1 MKKYSDNQILK
12 WYDCYKKLGSMDKV
26 GKIYGINKGVIR
38 SCFKKLGLTIINRRR
53 NYNRTFFSTNTSE
66 SFYWAGFIAADGCVS
81 GKKSKYLSM
90 ALAKKDHDH
99 LEKFVKA
106 IEFDRQI
113 KKTSISLCSKEMFND
128 LARFNI
134 VPRKTKIYTFPEWL
148 VNHPLVNHFMRGYFD
163 GDGSI
168 YYSTNK
174 PGFRKKLSISICGT
188 KEFLT
193 TFRSVLSKNCNVN
206 GHAKIRKTK
215 GIYAFGYCGNNNI
228 IKIRNFLYLNS
239 TENIR
244 MDRKYEIAFN
254 DWIDNKDR
262 SEKCKK
268 VVGRSTKDG
277 SYIKLN
283 AITDG
288 KLFGFT
294 RVGISSCL
302 IKKQKTHREFT
313 WSYFY

>member
-1 MKKYSDNQILK
+1 MKKYSDAQILE
-12 WYDCYKKLGSMDKV
+12 WHEHYKKLESMDKV

-38 SCFKKLGLTIINRRR
+38 SCFNRLGLGIINRRR
-53 NYNRTFFSTNTSE
+53 NYNRSFFSIDTPE

-81 GKKSKYLSM
+81 GKKSKYISIT
-90 ALAKKDHDH
+90 LAKKDHDH

-106 IEFDRQI
+106 IEFDRKL

-168 YYSTNK
+168 YYSLKK
-174 PGFRKKLSISICGT
+174 PGFRSKLSVAICGT
-188 KEFLT
+188 KAFLT
-193 TFRSVLSKNCNVN
+193 IFRNMLSEECGTNRSIKV
-206 GHAKIRKTK
+206 RKTK
-215 GIYAFGYCGNNNI
+215 GIYALEYCGNNNI
-228 IKIRNFLYLNS
+228 IKIRNFLYSNS
-239 TENIR
+239 TESIR
-244 MDRKYEIAFN
+244 MDRKYNMAFN
-254 DWIDNKDR
+254 DWIDNKGR

-268 VVGRSTKDG
+268 VIGRSMKDG

-302 IKKQKTHREFT
+302 IGKQKTHRDYI
-313 WSYFY
+313 WNYL